1 MAGRIND
8 EDVKA
13 VRDAV
18 PIDAVVSEY
27 LQLRN
32 AGGGNLK
39 GLCPFHDEKSPS
51 FQVSPSKGLFHCF
64 GCQEGGDT
72 ITFVMKVDHL
82 TFSESVERLA
92 GQAGITLRYEEGGYN
107 PSNQRGER
115 IRLVEA
121 HKIAAQFYI
130 EQLDTS
136 SEADT
141 GRKFLAE
148 RGFDQAA
155 ATHFGVGYSPQGW
168 DHLTR
173 HLRGKGFSDKEILLS
188 GLSQEGRRGPIDRF
202 RGRLMW
208 PIRDIGGEVV
218 GFGARKLYES
228 DNGPKYLN
236 TPDTPIYRK
245 SQVLYGIDLAK
256 KDIAKSSRAVVVE
269 GYTDVMACHLAGI
282 TTAIATCGTA
292 FGGDHIKILR
302 RLLMDNGSARVIFT
316 FDGDSAGQKA
326 ALRAFEDDQKFAAE
340 TYIAIAPDGMDP
352 CELRLAKGDAAV
364 ADLVEPRTPLFEF
377 ALRQIILR
385 YDLET
390 PAGRAAAL
398 DEAAP
403 IVARI
408 KNSGAQHE
416 VAVQLAGMLGILDTQ
431 FVVKR
436 VAQLARWARDR
447 GGKGPAPT
455 GNGRPQQSYENS
467 GPRPSSGPALT
478 LRNPVFATEREL
490 LKLAL
495 QRPDLV
501 SPAFDAYGVDEFT
514 APPYAA
520 VRETI
525 MEAGGAE
532 FGVQDPQEYLIRVRE
547 AASDDAV
554 RAMVTELAVEAIM
567 RKTVDEH
574 YAGEQLV
581 TVRRRAVE
589 RRVRDVQGA
598 LARASAQGDPV
609 QLAAVQNEL
618 WVLQQYDQALREKGA
633 GAL

>member
-92 GQAGITLRYEEGGYN
+92 AQAGITLRYEEGGYN
-107 PSNQRGER
+107 PAHQRGER

-155 ATHFGVGYSPQGW
+155 AAHFGVGYSPQGW

-173 HLRGKGFSDKEILLS
+173 YLRGKGFTDKELLLS

-236 TPDTPIYRK
+236 TPDTAIYKK

-256 KDIAKSSRAVVVE
+256 KDIAKASRAVVVE
-269 GYTDVMACHLAGI
+269 GYTDVMACHLAGV

-292 FGGDHIKILR
+292 FGTDHIKILR

-316 FDGDSAGQKA
+316 FDGDAAGQKA

-352 CELRLAKGDAAV
+352 CELRLAKGDEAV
-364 ADLVEPRTPLFEF
+364 ADLAEPRTPLFEF
-377 ALRQIILR
+377 ALRQIVLR

-436 VAQLARWARDR
+436 VGQLARWARDR
-447 GGKGPAPT
+447 GGKGPAPA
-455 GNGRPQQSYENS
+455 GQRPQQAYEAARTS
-467 GPRPSSGPALT
+467 TGGPALT

-495 QRPDLV
+495 QRPELV

-514 APPYAA
+514 AQPYAA
-520 VRETI
+520 VRQAI
-525 MEAGGAE
+525 MDAGGAE
-532 FGVQDPQEYLIRVRE
+532 YGVEDSQEYLVRVRE
-547 AASDDAV
+547 AAPDDAV

-567 RKTVDEH
+567 RKTVDET
-574 YAGEQLV
+574 YAGVQLV
-581 TVRRRAVE
+581 AVRRRAVE
-589 RRVRDVQGA
+589 RRVRDVQGT
-598 LARASAQGDPV
+598 LARVSAQGDPA

-618 WVLQQYDQALREKGA
+618 WVLQQYDQALREQGA
-633 GAL
+633 TAL